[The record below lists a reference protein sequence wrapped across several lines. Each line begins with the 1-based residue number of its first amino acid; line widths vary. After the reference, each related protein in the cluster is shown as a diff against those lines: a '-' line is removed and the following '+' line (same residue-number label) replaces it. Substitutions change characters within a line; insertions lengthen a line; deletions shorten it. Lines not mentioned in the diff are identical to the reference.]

1 MTGMIT
7 LQPIFL
13 QDRSIHVYFPQDRG
27 EETERAV
34 ISGFSPTAAAA
45 KGKNNNYSIKRYI
58 AARRDGATGINE

>member
-7 LQPIFL
+7 LQPIVL
-13 QDRSIHVYFPQDRG
+13 QDRSIRVFFPQDRG

-34 ISGFSPTAAAA
+34 ISEISPTTAAA

-58 AARRDGATGINE
+58 AAQRDGATGINE